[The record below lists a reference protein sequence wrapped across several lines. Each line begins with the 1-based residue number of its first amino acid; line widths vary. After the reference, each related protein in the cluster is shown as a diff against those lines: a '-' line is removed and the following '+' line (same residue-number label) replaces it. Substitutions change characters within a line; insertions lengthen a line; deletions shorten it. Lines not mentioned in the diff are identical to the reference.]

1 VTQPFN
7 TTTSM
12 GRLTLNVLL
21 SLGQLEREVAG
32 EWIRDKLA
40 ASKKK
45 GMLMG
50 GVVALSYRVENR
62 ALHIVAYCR
71 GSCRDPARSLFR
83 RYLEAGSVRLS
94 NSVLTLRVFGRR
106 SALMARAIRSAAV
119 R

>member
-62 ALHIVAYCR
+62 ALHIVADHAEILR
-71 GSCRDPARSLFR
+71 ALSLGDISR
-83 RYLEAGSVRLS
+83 LGVWRLS